1 MPDQFVNQMLKK
13 NEMRFFDEEAFDK
26 EHGEKYDNIAIGLKK
41 SVEMILKQKNDP
53 SIEIMNQ
60 KINIPNDAVIKHH
73 IKALKR
79 RDNIE
84 SAPNEKLMS

>member
-41 SVEMILKQKNDP
+41 SVEMILKHKNDTPNEIINQKN
-53 SIEIMNQ
+53 
-60 KINIPNDAVIKHH
+60 KTGNDAVIKHH